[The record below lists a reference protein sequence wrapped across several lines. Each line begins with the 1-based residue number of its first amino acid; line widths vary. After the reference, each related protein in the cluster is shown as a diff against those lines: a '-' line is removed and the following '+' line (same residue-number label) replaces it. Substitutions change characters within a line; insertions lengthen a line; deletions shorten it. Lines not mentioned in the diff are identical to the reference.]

1 MSFLKP
7 RFACI
12 TFVERNDDNCLRLC
26 IKKPVLSW
34 KFLNSIL
41 GTIFFFSWYSSNK
54 IRKTQNEHRLS
65 KFELSV
71 VVNLMQIS
79 LFFGVY
85 TTCFLI

>member
-12 TFVERNDDNCLRLC
+12 IFVERNDDNCLRLC

-34 KFLNSIL
+34 KFLNLIL
-41 GTIFFFSWYSSNK
+41 GTIFFSVGTVYCSSNE

-79 LFFGVY
+79 
-85 TTCFLI
+85 